1 MSTWTGRYRKYSS
14 FEDLRVNI
22 GIVLALFLMAKERG
36 EILRTGFRK
45 EDEWR

>member
-1 MSTWTGRYRKYSS
+1 
-14 FEDLRVNI
+14 VNI